1 MWAKIIATLTGQTVG
16 AVVEHLNLKRKLKAD
31 IELEKLRG
39 KAAYEAAK
47 TARAEASE
55 GRDHEWELESIRNSG
70 WKDEWVL
77 VILSIPMVLSFVPFT
92 QPYVV
97 EGFKALEGTPL
108 WYRTIVAS
116 IYLATFGLRLW
127 RRDVNKGTNVV
138 EMIK

>member
-1 MWAKIIATLTGQTVG
+1 MWSSIVG
-16 AVVEHLNLKRKLKAD
+16 ALLSKVAPKVADYYMQKEQLKAD

-70 WKDEWVL
+70 FKDEFVL
-77 VILSIPMVLSFVPFT
+77 IVLSIPMILSFIPYT
-92 QPYVV
+92 QPFVV
-97 EGFKALEGTPL
+97 AGFTALDGTPL
-108 WYRTIVAS
+108 WYRTTVAS